1 MIKQQFERQE
11 IQITQVSNGYLA
23 TVQIPHGEIKYS
35 TAFGPTEE
43 TAIAALELKVVK
55 T

>member
-1 MIKQQFERQE
+1 MTKEQFERQE

-23 TVQIPHGEIKYS
+23 TIPLPYGEIKYS